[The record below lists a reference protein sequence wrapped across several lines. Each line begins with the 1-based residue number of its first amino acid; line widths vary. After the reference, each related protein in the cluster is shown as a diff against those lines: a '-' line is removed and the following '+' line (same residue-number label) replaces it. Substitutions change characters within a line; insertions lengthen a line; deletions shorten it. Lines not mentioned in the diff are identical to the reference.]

1 MPYLWIAI
9 GSAMGGM
16 ARYWCAVWS
25 ASHLGELFPWGTL
38 IVNVAGS
45 FIIGFFGTLTG
56 ADGRLPVG
64 TEGRLFV
71 MVGFCGGFTTFVLQ
85 PADPAT
91 APRRRLDA
99 GRRQRRGL
107 SSVVH
112 AGRLARPPRRGEP
125 QPAQGS
131 LIAAPALAR
140 AGAWV
145 YLRAQVGAMHMLAQD
160 LLFEMPF
167 ERKIAEQK
175 VRGREET
182 VNEHL
187 AKLLAFE
194 ASPELRAGWKRE
206 LLRKHLSYFASL
218 RLKTKAQLIPRRDWW
233 AWLYAEPFGGN
244 EEGYMRHLIAL
255 HEDEYSRNARPLSE
269 ITTRLREFHA
279 ALADR
284 LARGDP
290 AADLLEPL

>member
-1 MPYLWIAI
+1 
-9 GSAMGGM
+9 
-16 ARYWCAVWS
+16 
-25 ASHLGELFPWGTL
+25 
-38 IVNVAGS
+38 
-45 FIIGFFGTLTG
+45 
-56 ADGRLPVG
+56 
-64 TEGRLFV
+64 
-71 MVGFCGGFTTFVLQ
+71 
-85 PADPAT
+85 
-91 APRRRLDA
+91 
-99 GRRQRRGL
+99 
-107 SSVVH
+107 
-112 AGRLARPPRRGEP
+112 
-125 QPAQGS
+125 
-131 LIAAPALAR
+131 
-140 AGAWV
+140 
-145 YLRAQVGAMHMLAQD
+145 MLAQD

-194 ASPELRAGWKRE
+194 APPELRAGWKRE

-218 RLKTKAQLIPRRDWW
+218 RLKTKTQLIPRRDWW

-244 EEGYMRHLIAL
+244 EEGYTRHLMAL
-255 HEDEYSRNARPLSE
+255 HEDEYPRNARPLSE
-269 ITTRLREFHA
+269 ITTRLREFHS